1 MKPAFTVNLNNLGRG
16 KMFDDLLE
24 RVIALKSR
32 DEPFVQ
38 ATVVACRPPTSAKPG
53 AKAIVQA
60 DSSFYGWV
68 GGSCAQPLVIQES
81 LKALVD
87 GQARVVL
94 LSPHPEDIDFGLE
107 GVVPIPMTCQ
117 SEGTLA
123 IYLEPYLPKPQLLVI
138 GNSPMARSLVA
149 QGSGLGFRVVGCDPA
164 ASKDLFP
171 EADSLLRDLETLTG
185 SLGPKSH
192 VVVATMGHYDE
203 EALEAV
209 VNSSAGYVGLVASPR
224 RGRAVMDYLRGKGIP
239 AESLEKVKYPAGLDV
254 GAETPEEIAMS
265 ILTEVVQK
273 MRAAG
278 GGITLE
284 PAAGADGAAAS
295 TALDPICKMTVNT
308 ADSRYLTIFQDET
321 YYFCCLGCL
330 TEFEKEPER
339 YAGQATG

>member
-1 MKPAFTVNLNNLGRG
+1 
-16 KMFDDLLE
+16 MFDDLLE
-24 RVIALKSR
+24 QVIVLKGE
-32 DEPFVQ
+32 DKPFVQ

-60 DSSFYGWV
+60 DGSFYGWV

-81 LKALVD
+81 LKALSD

-94 LSPHPEDIDFGLE
+94 LSPHPEGMDLGLE
-107 GVVPIPMTCQ
+107 GIVPIPMTCQ

-123 IYLEPYLPKPQLLVI
+123 IYLEPSLPKPQLLVI

-149 QGSGLGFRVVGCDPA
+149 QGSGLGFRVTACDPA
-164 ASKDLFP
+164 ATKELFP
-171 EADSLLRDLETLTG
+171 EADSLLHELEG
-185 SLGPKSH
+185 AKSGLGPKSH

-209 VNSSAGYVGLVASPR
+209 AGSPAGYIGLVASPR

-239 AESLEKVKYPAGLDV
+239 AESLERIKYPAGLDV
-254 GAETPEEIAMS
+254 GAETPEEIALS

-273 MRAAG
+273 RRAAG
-278 GGITLE
+278 GGIILE
-284 PAAGADGAAAS
+284 PAGKAITE

-308 ADSRYLTIFQDET
+308 ADSRHLTIYRDET
-321 YYFCCLGCL
+321 YYFCCLSCL
-330 TEFEKEPER
+330 TEFEKDPGR
-339 YAGQATG
+339 YAGQPVS